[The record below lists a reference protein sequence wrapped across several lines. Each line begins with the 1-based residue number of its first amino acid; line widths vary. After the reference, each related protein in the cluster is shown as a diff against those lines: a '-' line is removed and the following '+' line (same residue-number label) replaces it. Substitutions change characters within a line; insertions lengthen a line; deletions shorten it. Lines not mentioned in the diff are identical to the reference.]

1 MSNPEPLN
9 LFNTAALRLSD
20 APAVRAEGEGRVHG
34 KVILIGEHA
43 VVYGQPAIALP
54 VNSVEAAV
62 TLRLFDTARIDSD
75 LYVGLSNA
83 APEEVAPVLAAVDA
97 VTKAAG
103 FEKGQVGVTI
113 RSTVPVGRGLGS
125 SAAVAGAIV
134 DAAASVT
141 GLRWT
146 ADDRYELI
154 QTAERVAHG
163 TPSGLDARTVISDHP
178 VYFQQGHASRI
189 EVGAPFA
196 FVIADTG
203 RPSFTA
209 QALAGVR
216 ALHELDHDMASGAI
230 KRLGELTG
238 SARIALADGDI
249 STLGSIMTEAHGLL
263 TRIDVSSHELNDL
276 VTAAL
281 DAGAIGAKLT
291 GGGLGGCIIALAGS
305 PQVSDE
311 LAAALTSAGA
321 ADVWTMTLEA
331 TR

>member
-1 MSNPEPLN
+1 MNHPVPANP
-9 LFNTAALRLSD
+9 FHTAALRLSD
-20 APAVRAEGEGRVHG
+20 APTVRAEGEGRVHG

-62 TLRLFDTARIDSD
+62 TLRLFDAARIDSD
-75 LYVGLSNA
+75 LYVDLSDA
-83 APEEVAPVLAAVDA
+83 APEEVAPVLAAVEA
-97 VTKAAG
+97 VTEAAG

-113 RSTVPVGRGLGS
+113 RRTVPVGRGLGS

-134 DAAASVT
+134 DAAASVA

-154 QTAERVAHG
+154 QASERVAHG

-178 VYFQQGHASRI
+178 VYFQRGQASRI
-189 EVGAPFA
+189 EVGAPFG

-216 ALHELDHDMASGAI
+216 ALHELDHEMATGAI
-230 KRLGELTG
+230 HRLGELADA
-238 SARIALADGDI
+238 SRIALADGDV
-249 STLGSIMTEAHGLL
+249 STLGTIMTEAHGLL
-263 TRIDVSSHELNDL
+263 TRIDVSSGELNDL

-281 DAGAIGAKLT
+281 NAGAMGAKLT
-291 GGGLGGCIIALAGS
+291 GGGLGGCIIALAAT
-305 PQVSDE
+305 PHAADD
-311 LAAALTSAGA
+311 LANALTSAGA

>member
-1 MSNPEPLN
+1 MTHSLPANP
-9 LFNTAALRLSD
+9 FHTAALRLSD
-20 APAVRAEGEGRVHG
+20 APSVRAEGEGRVHG

-75 LYVGLSNA
+75 LYVGLA
-83 APEEVAPVLAAVDA
+83 DIAPEEVAPVLAAVDA
-97 VTKAAG
+97 VTEAAG
-103 FEKGQVGVTI
+103 FKKGQVGVTI

-134 DAAASVT
+134 DAASNVS
-141 GLRWT
+141 GLNWSL
-146 ADDRYELI
+146 DERYELI
-154 QTAERVAHG
+154 QAAERVAHG
-163 TPSGLDARTVISDHP
+163 TPSGLDARTVISDQP
-178 VYFQQGHASRI
+178 VYFERGKASDIR
-189 EVGAPFA
+189 VGAPFG

-203 RPSFTA
+203 RPSYTA

-216 ALHELDHDMASGAI
+216 ALHEIDHDMAAGAI
-230 KRLGELTG
+230 ERLGELTG
-238 SARIALADGDI
+238 ASRIALAKGDAP
-249 STLGSIMTEAHGLL
+249 TLGTIMTEAHGLL
-263 TRIDVSSHELNDL
+263 TRIDVSSVELNDL

-281 DAGAIGAKLT
+281 NAGAMGAKMT
-291 GGGLGGCIIALAGS
+291 GGGLGGCILALAAT
-305 PQVSDE
+305 PQETDA
-311 LAAALTSAGA
+311 LASALRAAGA